1 MTQRFCAG
9 NRGSELQTLRHIWK
23 PNGGGATYYLGA
35 TKQTRLSEFA
45 KLNGY
50 RAADLRDARIIARGL
65 SSQDRPQYLMS
76 TT

>member
-1 MTQRFCAG
+1 LR
-9 NRGSELQTLRHIWK
+9 TLRHIWN
-23 PNGGGATYYLGA
+23 PNGGGATYYLG
-35 TKQTRLSEFA
+35 TTNQTRLSEFA

-50 RAADLRDARIIARGL
+50 RAADLRDARVDRIIARGL